1 MEPLDTRG
9 LTALRAVAEAG
20 SVSAAAATLQWSQ
33 PTVNHH
39 LRNLERSLGATLIE
53 RTPRGSYPTT
63 VGNLVVSRAVEI
75 LGLCERLGTEVAL
88 WRESQAVPVRIGAVP
103 TVGARVIPPLH
114 EQLQVRP
121 RWLTRDEAV
130 AGEGTEVLTAALDVT
145 MDEHAKLVSR
155 LESGDLDLA
164 LLVSTDI
171 DRTWIPATLSADHL
185 YSEGLFLC
193 APKSIGPIAV
203 DAHGL
208 PDLTALVSQTWA
220 FSIDPGDAIDEVVR
234 SFCLAAGF
242 EPRVGMRMDDYA
254 AINRMISA
262 GLAVAMIPE
271 SSLSTDPDIEVIP
284 MPLSACRRD
293 VLLVSRSQRPSSP
306 GWRTRHDPIVAAH
319 DSAIAEVVADV
330 ATVTQR
336 WR

>member
-9 LTALRAVAEAG
+9 LTALRAVAAAG
-20 SVSAAAATLQWSQ
+20 SVAAAAANLQWSQ

-53 RTPRGSYPTT
+53 RTPRGSHPTT
-63 VGNLVVSRAVEI
+63 VGSLVVSRAVEI

-114 EQLQVRP
+114 DQLQVRP

-130 AGEGTEVLTAALDVT
+130 AGEGTEVHTAALDVT
-145 MDEHAKLVSR
+145 MDEHAKLVTR

-203 DAHGL
+203 DTHGL

-271 SSLSTDPDIEVIP
+271 SSLSTDPDIQVIP

-293 VLLVSRSQRPSSP
+293 VLLVSRSERPTSSDA
-306 GWRTRHDPIVAAH
+306 RTRHDPIVAAH
-319 DSAIAEVVADV
+319 DSAIAEVVADL